1 MGYPRLTVYLTP
13 PIRKG
18 LAMQAVIE
26 GRNLSQ
32 VTESALRGYL
42 KRHGAPVVKGLI
54 GD

>member
-1 MGYPRLTVYLTP
+1 MYLSP
-13 PIRKG
+13 GVRRA

-32 VTESALRGYL
+32 VTETALRGYL
-42 KRHGAPVVKGLI
+42 KRHGAAVVKELL